1 MIDAR
6 AYAEKHL
13 KEDCPEYEIIVNM
26 MVDYFTMITEKLN
39 SIEIA
44 DEKQQYK
51 LLLVVSFM
59 RAHYVVNELII
70 YSEIIEASTLMRKQ
84 LELIARL
91 KEI

>member
-59 RAHYVVNELII
+59 RTHYVVNELII

>member
-1 MIDAR
+1 LIDAR

-59 RAHYVVNELII
+59 RTHYVVNELII